1 MIPKPLHFLAAAALL
16 ALASSAGAEPVTP
29 LDTYSV
35 GNDASF
41 SVAKGTHDH
50 GMDDRS
56 NRQAHSANHF
66 YELVVDAFDT
76 LTTFALGSASD
87 ETVPVRYFLWED
99 GDTGVGTGLRL
110 MQTVGAPKHGV
121 AQGALY
127 AAAPDLTARQSFH
140 YSLQGDQYVLQ
151 VQKKQT
157 SRKAATAEVSAVPLP
172 GALWMFGA
180 GLLGFVGFSSR
191 RKL

>member
-1 MIPKPLHFLAAAALL
+1 MIPKTLHFLAAAAFL
-16 ALASSAGAEPVTP
+16 ALASGAGAEPVTP
-29 LDTYSV
+29 LDTYGV
-35 GNDASF
+35 GNGASF
-41 SVAKGTHDH
+41 SAAKEARNH
-50 GMDDRS
+50 GADGRS
-56 NRQAHSANHF
+56 NGQTHSANHF

-87 ETVPVRYFLWED
+87 QTVPVRYFLRED

-110 MQTVGAPKHGV
+110 MQVVGAPKHGV

-127 AAAPDLTARQSFH
+127 ATVPDLTARQSFH
-140 YSLQGDQYVLQ
+140 YSLQEGQYVLQ

-157 SRKAATAEVSAVPLP
+157 GREASTAEVSAVPLP